1 MSEPMLTAADLARE
15 NNLGHIDAQ
24 RLLLRI
30 EAKPIGHVGRI
41 KVYDQ
46 ATRERFAEA
55 AKIRHTER
63 AARAARLAAKAEQQ
77 TAVAQ

>member
-15 NNLGHIDAQ
+15 NNLGHIDSQ

-63 AARAARLAAKAEQQ
+63 AATARDARRWE
-77 TAVAQ
+77 